1 MKKTFLFYLAAA
13 TCISIAS
20 CSSDK
25 PTDGNKTG
33 TEQAE
38 SSDSDKLKDDK
49 LSSFMLGGI
58 YFIEGYGG
66 QSAVNGMIT
75 SDDKEEIVSNYKEL
89 LEFPF
94 KPGAESAG
102 AQSSLKSMWG
112 VNNKEELIKTL
123 GELKTGNLE
132 KSTHR
137 AWDYARLVNNA
148 CMGYAAGYLTKDEAE
163 KFITEILPMAKKDFK
178 TWEDYY
184 ADFNAGRKAWGGDP
198 SGDKTFEDASKEIL
212 KGDKSIYQILPLN

>member
-1 MKKTFLFYLAAA
+1 MKKTLLHSLAIAL
-13 TCISIAS
+13 CVSFAS
-20 CSSDK
+20 CG
-25 PTDGNKTG
+25 GNKPADETKSEQG
-33 TEQAE
+33 TKAQT
-38 SSDSDKLKDDK
+38 DQLKDDK
-49 LSSFMLGGI
+49 LSSFMLGGV

-75 SDDKEEIVSNYKEL
+75 SNEKDEIVASYKEL

-94 KPGAESAG
+94 KPGADSPAIK
-102 AQSSLKSMWG
+102 STLKSMWDI
-112 VNNKEELIKTL
+112 NNKEDLIKTL
-123 GELKTGNLE
+123 GELKAGNVE
-132 KSTHR
+132 KNAHR

-163 KFITEILPMAKKDFK
+163 KFITEVLPLAKKDFK
-178 TWEDYY
+178 NWADYY

-198 SGDKTFEDASKEIL
+198 SGDKRFEDTSKEIL